1 MINLDINTETTTK
14 DYNLPLY
21 GIRGEFSLSANVSVP
36 YFSTLMDLKRV
47 AHELKTHEEIAPSLE
62 NTYTLAELFQREIDI
77 VRVTQEIV
85 NGYLK
90 SPTKLKFFN
99 ALTIVLIPK
108 DEHGRSQ
115 KDFEDYPDNDPEIP
129 YTSADVFDRGFVSA
143 AVSRVVFG
151 GVQFVTTK
159 AADIAR
165 LRWDRRR
172 VDAMVVDGQHRLTAI
187 KEWLKSKNGE
197 LTDYE
202 KPTRIPVLFLLLD
215 SKAGF
220 KGSSADQAP
229 AIKVI
234 AREIFTDLNKNAKE
248 VDLAT
253 QIILDDRSLESCC
266 VRSLITTRTCEDHET
281 LLPLSLLRWR
291 EANNRF
297 DTRYYLNSLI
307 NIHLIV
313 EEIIGLDL
321 PSNPMD
327 KPSVVKY
334 ITAAE
339 RALGTESNGAFRLEL
354 KGKSLQEYYDETFFD
369 HAQDEK
375 DTPIAPFVG
384 IPQQYLPSA
393 VEGFKQ
399 RYSHWLLTLL
409 RDFKPYKLVLEYAR
423 ANKLIQGPFAQFLS
437 QPKTAREALNIELES
452 IHGDGWHDDLI
463 LMHDRA
469 IEEIKAARNNDL
481 GEQWAFKTIF
491 QKAMVRLG
499 KQVCMNLTPDEST
512 RLGGLPEYL
521 SFINHLYDQE
531 ILRVYAQINGRS
543 HLLWTF
549 IALNY
554 GSRKIRVSSKTED
567 LIEGILRVWY
577 FGSRYLLSE
586 GKVLNNEDEAK
597 TAYHTISTAAS
608 HALWMCRDDLKAIR
622 EVFKLQAHVIDPAV
636 FEPERLSGM
645 TDDQIEKLRD
655 KISLDRISAVLYEG
669 WKPANASEGK
679 NRPDSHDDEMI

>member
-36 YFSTLMDLKRV
+36 YFSTLMDIKRV

-115 KDFEDYPDNDPEIP
+115 KDFVDYPDNDPEIP
-129 YTSADVFDRGFVSA
+129 YNSADQFDKSFASSA
-143 AVSRVVFG
+143 LGRIVFG

-159 AADIAR
+159 AADLAR

-220 KGSSADQAP
+220 KGSNADQAP

-313 EEIIGLDL
+313 EDIIGLDL
-321 PSNPMD
+321 PSDPMD
-327 KPSVVKY
+327 KSSVLKY
-334 ITAAE
+334 ITAVE
-339 RALGTESNGAFRLEL
+339 RALGAESNGVFRLEL

-375 DTPIAPFVG
+375 DTPIAPFVS

-393 VEGFKQ
+393 VEGFQK
-399 RYSHWLLTLL
+399 RYSHWLLSLL
-409 RDFKPYKLVLEYAR
+409 RDFKPYKKVLEYAR
-423 ANKLIQGPFAQFLS
+423 ANNLIKGAFAQFLS
-437 QPKTAREALNIELES
+437 QPKTAREALNTELES
-452 IHGDGWHDDLI
+452 IHGDTWHYDLI
-463 LMHDRA
+463 VMHDKA
-469 IEEIKAARNNDL
+469 IEEIKAVRNNAL

-491 QKAMVRLG
+491 QKAVVRLG
-499 KQVCMNLTPDEST
+499 KQICMDLTADESA

-521 SFINHLYDQE
+521 SFLNHLYDQE
-531 ILRVYAQINGRS
+531 ILRVYAPINGRS

-554 GSRKIRVSSKTED
+554 GSRKIKVSSKTED
-567 LIEGILRVWY
+567 LIEGLLRVWY

-586 GKVLNNEDEAK
+586 GKVLNSEDEAR
-597 TAYHTISTAAS
+597 AVFHAISTAAS
-608 HALWMCRDDLKAIR
+608 HALWMCRDDLKVIR
-622 EVFKLQAHVIDPAV
+622 EAFKAQAHVIDPAV
-636 FEPERLSGM
+636 FEPERLAGM
-645 TDDQIEKLRD
+645 TDEQVEKLRD

-669 WKPANASEGK
+669 WKPANASISQSQL
-679 NRPDSHDDEMI
+679 DSQDDNMI